1 MHDRSS
7 RRRSDRDV
15 GDRVPRVRRG
25 VAVAAAVAVGAAGA
39 VLPMSSAAAADPE
52 VIEIDLA
59 ATTGEFQGGASGM
72 LYGLGDDGVPTDA
85 IIAGAGPTNV
95 TQKAPH
101 GAQHPN
107 GDPLEVER
115 SFFENGGEYL
125 MVNIQDYYPD
135 WPYNGGQRPEDFD
148 TYLEIVRTVVTSIVE
163 ESEYPE
169 RYVFTPF
176 NEPDGINWYG
186 DWGTMRDTFLAD
198 WEAAYT
204 TIKEIY
210 PEARIAG
217 PGDAWWHG
225 GSTRE
230 ILESAKANGT
240 LPDIWTWHELGVEN
254 LATFRS
260 HLAEFRQIE
269 QEVGVGPL
277 PVNITEYAM
286 RRDMSVP
293 GQLVQWLS
301 MFEDEKVDAQ
311 TAYWTYAGNL
321 NDNMAKNNDAN
332 GAWWLLKWYADL
344 TGETVELTPPALD
357 AVDTLQ
363 GTATIDLERRQ
374 ATAIFG
380 GGSEDVRVDI
390 SGIDEEVFGGT
401 VDVQVREA
409 EWSGQEGAALNPPVV
424 VAERVEVQD
433 GSIQVD
439 VPNDN
444 RHSAYQLVVTP
455 PQAERPE
462 VDPTW
467 RTDVE
472 AEDTAMQS
480 VRVYDK
486 PAGDAWTFAASGQRD
501 VGSTNSVDSSLT
513 WTVEVPTSGTY
524 RFGVIAGVNGPAIG
538 PGRHALFVDGEH
550 AATVEYEAGFSWG
563 YRGRAETLVEL
574 AAGEHE
580 LSLRTSADGSTLLPG
595 SDISLD
601 KFDLELVDGPET
613 AVYPAAL
620 ARLDKAAATYD
631 GDAPA
636 GSVRLAGDGSATFY
650 VAVRDTGYHDVVLD
664 YRADGPT
671 EVGLA
676 VNGRPVDGLDASGA
690 GKWRSTARVH
700 LAAGVS
706 ELTVAAS
713 ERIDLSTLT
722 TVRAEDG
729 DAAVVEV
736 EAEDA
741 LELHGGASVGTV
753 AEPTNV
759 SGANVEQLGGG
770 ADSFAV
776 WQRPEGMP
784 AGAYNFVADYANA
797 EKNTGHDYNTDV
809 ITRFLDITEDGG
821 ATTRGAYRHNYSWQ
835 GVWTHTVP
843 LDLTT
848 DDGALTLG
856 NETAWAPNLDKIAL
870 APLVLDVT
878 NAPEDST
885 PPEVSVK
892 DGEDFTVGEGGLYAK
907 VSFKLHDAGEIDRVV
922 LNGVSKDL
930 TDDTWSDLNFV
941 VPGRLGAVEGEN
953 TLEVFDVA
961 GNVTTVEF
969 TLDTT
974 GPQVTVKEG
983 AKFTVGSDGTYRKVS
998 FKLEDSPAGVDRLTL
1013 NGVEKDLTDNRWSD
1027 LDKVTPGRFGAQRGE
1042 NTLVVFDAL
1051 GNATEVEFTIG
1062 R

>member
-7 RRRSDRDV
+7 RRRSDGGV
-15 GDRVPRVRRG
+15 GDRARRMRRG
-25 VAVAAAVAVGAAGA
+25 VAVAAAAAVGAAGA
-39 VLPMSSAAAADPE
+39 VLPMSAAAAADPE

-59 ATTGEFQGGASGM
+59 ATTGDFQGGASGM

-85 IIAGAGPTNV
+85 IVAGARPTNV

-101 GAQHPN
+101 GEQHPN

-115 SFFENGGEYL
+115 SLFENGGEYL

-163 ESEYPE
+163 ESAYPE

-186 DWGTMRDTFLAD
+186 DWDTMRDTFLAD

-240 LPDIWTWHELGVEN
+240 LPDIWTWHELGREN

-311 TAYWTYAGNL
+311 TAYWTFAGNL
-321 NDNMAKNNDAN
+321 NDNMAKNNSAN

-363 GTATIDLERRQ
+363 GTATIDTEGRQ

-380 GGSEDVRVDI
+380 GGSEDVRVEID
-390 SGIDEEVFGGT
+390 GIDTEVFGDT

-424 VAERVEVQD
+424 VADRVEVAD

-455 PQAERPE
+455 PLAEQPE
-462 VDPTW
+462 VDSTW
-467 RTDVE
+467 RDVVE
-472 AEDTAMQS
+472 AEDTTLHNATVDHQ
-480 VRVYDK
+480 
-486 PAGDAWTFAASGQRD
+486 PADDNWTFAASNQHD
-501 VGSTNSVDSSLT
+501 VSGLTSPDSSLT
-513 WTVEVPTSGTY
+513 WPVEVPESGTY
-524 RFGVIAGVNGPAIG
+524 RLRVVAGTTVA
-538 PGRHALFVDGEH
+538 GRHALFVDGEH
-550 AATVEYEAGFSWG
+550 AATVQYEAGFNAR
-563 YRGRAETLVEL
+563 YRGSAEVLVDLE
-574 AAGEHE
+574 AGTRE
-580 LSLRTSADGSTLLPG
+580 LSLRTSIDGSTVLPG
-595 SDISLD
+595 SNVTVD
-601 KFDLELVDGPET
+601 KLELSRVAGPDAE
-613 AVYPAAL
+613 VYPAHL
-620 ARLDKAAATYD
+620 ARID
-631 GDAPA
+631 G
-636 GSVRLAGDGSATFY
+636 GSVLFDGSATAGDVRLDADGAATFY
-650 VAVRDTGYHDVVLD
+650 VAARDTGYHDVTLD
-664 YRADGPT
+664 YAAAQAT
-671 EVGLA
+671 GLGLE
-676 VNGRPVDGLDASGA
+676 VNGRPVEGLTAADAGRWS
-690 GKWRSTARVH
+690 STVRLH
-700 LAAGVS
+700 LAQGIT
-706 ELTVAAS
+706 E
-713 ERIDLSTLT
+713 I
-722 TVRAEDG
+722 TVRAQDQVDLTSLRTVRAAEG
-729 DAAVVEV
+729 DEAVVEV

-741 LELHGGASVGTV
+741 LELHGGARVDAV

-759 SGANVEQLGGG
+759 SGDNVGWLGGG
-770 ADSFAV
+770 ADSYAV
-776 WQRPEGMP
+776 WQRPEGVP

-797 EKNTGHDYNTDV
+797 EKNTGHAYNTDV
-809 ITRFLDITEDGG
+809 VTRFLDITEEGG
-821 ATTRGAYRHNYSWQ
+821 TTTRGAYRHNYSWQ
-835 GVWTHTVP
+835 GFWTHTVP

-856 NETAWAPNLDKIAL
+856 NASGWAPNLDRLAL
-870 APLVLDVT
+870 APLVLDVA
-878 NAPEDST
+878 NESAGS
-885 PPEVSVK
+885 PPEVS
-892 DGEDFTVGEGGLYAK
+892 
-907 VSFKLHDAGEIDRVV
+907 I
-922 LNGVSKDL
+922 
-930 TDDTWSDLNFV
+930 
-941 VPGRLGAVEGEN
+941 
-953 TLEVFDVA
+953 
-961 GNVTTVEF
+961 
-969 TLDTT
+969 
-974 GPQVTVKEG
+974 KEG
-983 AKFTVGSDGTYRKVS
+983 ARFTVGSDGTYRKVS
-998 FKLEDSPAGVDRLTL
+998 FTLVAGAAGLDRLTL
-1013 NGVEKDLTDNRWSD
+1013 NGVEQDLGGAERFD
-1027 LDKVTPGRFGAQRGE
+1027 LDKVTRGRFGAQRGE
-1042 NTLVVFDAL
+1042 NTLVVYDML
-1051 GNATEVEFTIG
+1051 GNTTETTFTLIG
-1062 R
+1062 